1 MRVAAWCVLGT
12 FTYNQLLKPSWL
24 GGSFSLI
31 ASCSWSGVYN
41 HSMSHHAC
49 NTWSQRKAV
58 AEKINEVTYD
68 AAFTL
73 EAIAFD
79 DGEAALAMR

>member
-1 MRVAAWCVLGT
+1 
-12 FTYNQLLKPSWL
+12 
-24 GGSFSLI
+24 
-31 ASCSWSGVYN
+31 
-41 HSMSHHAC
+41 MSHHAC